1 MGLELLT
8 ATYCCR
14 HKHTQPAFDFVT
26 LYAVIRQ
33 AAHLGLNAMNN
44 TLFHNLWQVLA
55 VVLLLAAGSST
66 GLSWA
71 NESGTDFET
80 EREQLAVLQAM
91 IGNWKGVGLQKL
103 GGRDRWGATTAWAW
117 DFTDGK
123 PAIVFSLT
131 PGRSFA
137 SGRIVTGDSPG
148 TFALTITDA
157 AERSSATFTGRQDA
171 DGQLELTN
179 PQAANGE
186 LGRLLIKNVADNKR
200 LVIIAQQR
208 SAGERYLQTAVLG
221 YTREGTVFATRQRP
235 EHECVVT
242 GGEGNQRVTY
252 GGEEYWVCCKG
263 CLSMFQ
269 TNPEKVIAA
278 HKARLEKR
286 RKREQAASSSD

>member
-8 ATYCCR
+8 ATCRCR
-14 HKHTQPAFDFVT
+14 HKDTQPAIDFVT
-26 LYAVIRQ
+26 LYAVINQ

-44 TLFHNLWQVLA
+44 TLFHYLWQVLA
-55 VVLLLAAGSST
+55 IVLLSVAGGWT
-66 GLSWA
+66 GHSWA
-71 NESGTDFET
+71 DEPDTNFEAD
-80 EREQLAVLQAM
+80 REQLAVLQPM
-91 IGNWKGVGLQKL
+91 IGTWKGVGLQKL
-103 GGRDRWGATTAWAW
+103 GGRDRWGATTEWAW
-117 DFTDGK
+117 DFADGQ
-123 PAIVFSLT
+123 PAIAFSLT
-131 PGRSFA
+131 PSRYFT
-137 SGRIVTGDSPG
+137 SGRIVTGDSPEM
-148 TFALTITDA
+148 FSLTVTDA
-157 AERSSATFTGRQDA
+157 TGKAPATFTGRQDA
-171 DGQLELTN
+171 EGQLELTN

-186 LGRLLIKNVADNKR
+186 IGRLLIKNVADNKR
-200 LVIIAQQR
+200 LVIVLQQR

-286 RKREQAASSSD
+286 RKREQAESASD